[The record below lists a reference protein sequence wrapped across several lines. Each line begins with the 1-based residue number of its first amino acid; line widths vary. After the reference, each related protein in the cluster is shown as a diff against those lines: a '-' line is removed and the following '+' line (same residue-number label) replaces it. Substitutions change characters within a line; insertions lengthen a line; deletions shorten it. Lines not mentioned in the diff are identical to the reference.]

1 MDPIKSIMKKIL
13 YILILQLFLIGLVL
27 GQSVTDIRQIKK
39 EYESALRKQSK
50 LILPS
55 DVMEDDEIDGDLP
68 TKQDLELMQTELE
81 EKDEAIQLKH
91 FGYDFFTMRDTL
103 SIWNNLPVPPNYIPV
118 SYTHLTLP
126 TILLV

>member
-1 MDPIKSIMKKIL
+1 MKKIL
-13 YILILQLFLIGLVL
+13 SILILQLFLMGLVL
-27 GQSVTDIRQIKK
+27 GQSATDIRQLKK
-39 EYESALRKQSK
+39 QYESALQNQSK

-81 EKDEAIQLKH
+81 EKEKDEAMQLKH

-103 SIWNNLPVPPNYIPV
+103 SIWNNLPVPPNYILGPGDEII
-118 SYTHLTLP
+118 Y
-126 TILLV
+126 